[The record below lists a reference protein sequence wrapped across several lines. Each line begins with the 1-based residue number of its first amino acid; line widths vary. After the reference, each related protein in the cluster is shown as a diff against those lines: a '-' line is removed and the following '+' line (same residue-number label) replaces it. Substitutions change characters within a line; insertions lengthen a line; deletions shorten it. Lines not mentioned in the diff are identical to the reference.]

1 MKIISSIA
9 VFASVIMLAVFSMS
23 ALLRK
28 SPKLSDPEVA
38 SIAVTANQADINY
51 AELAKEKSKD
61 ADILNFAETM
71 ISDHEVINTQA
82 AALVKKLGLTPKD
95 NAITQKL
102 LTLAE
107 KRMKMLRLESGISFD
122 LEYIDTEVAYHKAV
136 IAIVED
142 LLIPET
148 DNEELKDLLENVVQ
162 ALEIHLSHAIMVQT
176 KISK

>member
-1 MKIISSIA
+1 MKIINSIA
-9 VFASVIMLAVFSMS
+9 VFASVIMFAVFSTS
-23 ALLRK
+23 ALSQR
-28 SPKLSDPEVA
+28 SSKLSDAEVA
-38 SIAVTANQADINY
+38 SIAVTANQSDIKY
-51 AELAKEKSKD
+51 AEIAKEKSKD

-71 ISDHEVINTQA
+71 ISAHELIKTQT
-82 AALVKKLGLTPKD
+82 AALIKKLGVTPED

-107 KRMKMLRLESGISFD
+107 KRMKMLRLESGKSFD
-122 LEYIDTEVAYHKAV
+122 VEYIDTEVAYHKTV

-162 ALEIHLSHAIMVQT
+162 ALEIHLNHAIMVQT